1 MYEVW
6 NSFKWKPIPKFQ
18 KYLINFEK
26 PQNFSK
32 TPKPKFQNM
41 KYMKNKRLETY
52 QEKKNLEK
60 AWKITKEEVWS
71 ERESVWEMNKCGQIE
86 RDQRNENRIAKN
98 EYIDP

>member
-1 MYEVW
+1 MYEVL

-18 KYLINFEK
+18 KQLINFEK

-41 KYMKNKRLETY
+41 KCIKNKRLETY

-71 ERESVWEMNKCGQIE
+71 ERESMFGRWIGADRSREIEEM
-86 RDQRNENRIAKN
+86 RNGSRRK
-98 EYIDP
+98 YI

>member
-1 MYEVW
+1 MYEVL

-18 KYLINFEK
+18 KQLINFEK

-41 KYMKNKRLETY
+41 KCMKSKRLETY

-60 AWKITKEEVWS
+60 SQQKRFGVREMVFGRWTGVDRLREIEEMRFGSWRS
-71 ERESVWEMNKCGQIE
+71 
-86 RDQRNENRIAKN
+86 
-98 EYIDP
+98 YI